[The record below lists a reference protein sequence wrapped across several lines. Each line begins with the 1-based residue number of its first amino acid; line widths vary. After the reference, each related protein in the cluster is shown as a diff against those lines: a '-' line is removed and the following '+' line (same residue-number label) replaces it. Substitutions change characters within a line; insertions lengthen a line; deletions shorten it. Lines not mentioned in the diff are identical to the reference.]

1 MDRKTHEPIDENMT
15 IRARS
20 LRRSITPFEA
30 ILWSKLRN
38 RGLVGM
44 PEIKKSTSNYLP
56 KKKLGKQFKVLLNAV
71 Q

>member
-15 IRARS
+15 ICARS

-38 RGLVGM
+38 RGLFGM